1 MRTGIITI
9 TITGIVLICAG
20 AAAQQEMRPTPGPG
34 SGTTGIR
41 GTVDI
46 GNIPPVQAVQSG
58 DWRVAVSNV
67 PTVTMAAP
75 PFVHA
80 GARYSITWPTGETET
95 GSSAELHPGGWV
107 RVERTAEG
115 GARWINLATARSIA
129 EMR

>member
-9 TITGIVLICAG
+9 SIAGLVLICAG
-20 AAAQQEMRPTPGPG
+20 AAAQQEMRSTPGPG

-80 GARYSITWPTGETET
+80 GSRYLITWPTGESET
-95 GSSAELHPGGWV
+95 VTIAQPGPGGWV
-107 RVERTAEG
+107 RVEPTAEG
-115 GARWINLATARSIA
+115 RARWINLATARSIS
-129 EMR
+129 EMQ